1 MFMDIFISLLSG
13 GISSLLYGL
22 ICTGFIM
29 TTIYFLL
36 KNLSKGSIHSIPFF
50 IAGIV
55 LFVALTVNLTT
66 IIGAFMLKGQT
77 TAMQIWLTQQLN
89 GMEQVAGIQD
99 SQYIGEEL
107 IENFPLLGCFFNLF
121 DLSGHSYSEL
131 PQAFYDLLNDE
142 LNGIIW
148 SKTFW
153 SLGFIIAA
161 VLVALYFEKGNP
173 AQKRRNK
180 RQTYVSSPNYNDF

>member
-173 AQKRRNK
+173 TQKRRNK